1 MIYLVEFEAMNAAGA
16 IVTERFA
23 TDGYVTSPTDTP
35 ANVYFEERVVNPG
48 NFERSMFGTGRTSGD
63 AEVGYGVIELAN
75 GDDGTGANLDVLA
88 TYAVDGRPLRIF
100 GIDTVGSPWASRTVI
115 FNGTMDQIEVTWS
128 TATIRIRDRLAEL
141 RKPIQDLKYAGTTIA
156 GGMNEAEGKADDL
169 KDRLKPML
177 WGTARN
183 IPAVLANAFD
193 RIYQVSSGA
202 LFGIQAV
209 RDRGVPLTFGT
220 NHATIT
226 ALRTATIAGGQYHTC
241 LALGL
246 LRVGARP
253 AGDLTVDA
261 TEGVAGQRTAS
272 AIVQRI
278 LAAGG
283 LVADADFSAA
293 DFTALHAAAPQE
305 VGIWIPTEAR
315 DRLTVIVQL
324 LDSVGGYFVPDR
336 LGMFRTGRL
345 LAPTGSG
352 FVIDRNIVIDSGEG
366 VERVVTNDEGKGL
379 PATKVTL
386 DYAQSWL
393 VQPAATLDNTAV
405 TDAVK
410 SFVSLE
416 ARQAVAEDAA
426 VKVRHPLAPE
436 LSFITYLASEAD
448 AAAEATRRLGI
459 YKARRERYRAPL
471 KTEIAADIDLADI
484 VTLRLPRFGLDAGK
498 PFLVIGIASDL
509 QAGLTT
515 LDLWG

>member
-16 IVTERFA
+16 IVTARFA
-23 TDGYVTSPTDTP
+23 TVGYVTSPADNP
-35 ANVYFEERVVNPG
+35 PNAYFEERVTNPG
-48 NFERSMFGTGRTSGD
+48 NFERSMFGSGRTTGD
-63 AEVGYGVIELAN
+63 AEVGYGIIELAN
-75 GDDGTGANLDVLA
+75 GDDGTGENLDVLA
-88 TYAVDGRPLRIF
+88 TYAVDGRPLRIY
-100 GIDTVGSPWASRTVI
+100 GLERIDSPWSSRTII
-115 FNGTMDQIEVTWS
+115 FNGTMEQIEITWS

-141 RKPIQDLKYAGTTIA
+141 RKPIQELKYAGTTIA
-156 GGMNEAEGKADDL
+156 GGMNEAEGGKDDL

-183 IPAVLANAFD
+183 IPAVLANSFD
-193 RIYQVSSGA
+193 LIYQVSSAA
-202 LFGIQAV
+202 LSGIQAV

-246 LRVGARP
+246 LRVAARP

-261 TEGVAGQRTAS
+261 TEGATGQRTAS
-272 AIVQRI
+272 AVVQRI

-283 LVADADFSAA
+283 FFAGTDFSAV

-315 DRLTVIVQL
+315 DRLTVITQL
-324 LDSVGGYFVPDR
+324 LASVGGYFLPDR
-336 LGMFRTGRL
+336 LGVFRTGRL
-345 LAPTGSG
+345 IAPTGSG
-352 FVIDRNIVIDSGEG
+352 FVIDRSLLIDSGDG
-366 VERVVTNDEGKGL
+366 VERVVTNDDGKGL

-393 VQPAATLDNTAV
+393 VQPAVTLDNTAV
-405 TDAVK
+405 TDAIK
-410 SFVSLE
+410 SFVSLD
-416 ARQAVAEDAA
+416 ARQAVAEDAT

-436 LSFITYLASEAD
+436 LSFITYLADATA

-459 YKARRERYRAPL
+459 YKVRRERYQAPL
-471 KTEIAADIDLADI
+471 KTEIAAGIDLSNV
-484 VTLRLPRFGLDAGK
+484 VTLRVPRFGLDAGK
-498 PFLVIGIASDL
+498 PFVVIGIKSDL